1 MRTPLKATLVWAEI
15 DPHAPEPSCERST
28 SPPLLLTLSVTRLL
42 MLGLN
47 GDARALRL
55 TPGTP
60 HALGDGRVGQG
71 ANTAFENAIQ
81 QLARQEN
88 RFEERSTARRAPRLP
103 VHGSGYIEQATGNP
117 SL

>member
-1 MRTPLKATLVWAEI
+1 
-15 DPHAPEPSCERST
+15 
-28 SPPLLLTLSVTRLL
+28 

-71 ANTAFENAIQ
+71 ANTAFENARPRRA
-81 QLARQEN
+81 ARQLGPIAYWGVMMPILG
-88 RFEERSTARRAPRLP
+88 FGLHS
-103 VHGSGYIEQATGNP
+103 
-117 SL
+117 